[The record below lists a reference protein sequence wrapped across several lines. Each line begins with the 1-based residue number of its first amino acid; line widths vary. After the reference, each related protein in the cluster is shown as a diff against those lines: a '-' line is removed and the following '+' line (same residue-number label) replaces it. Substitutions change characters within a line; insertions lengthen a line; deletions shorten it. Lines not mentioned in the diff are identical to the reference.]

1 MNNLVKKI
9 WEKQWGNLPESK
21 FTLDILDKINTC
33 LENIESD
40 NVEEIV
46 TTFLKEN
53 SSLYVLYRWLY
64 YNSYFEND
72 EEESDVTLVD
82 SKLLS
87 KSIVSEYKIDLNEL
101 ETYKLKIFNQNDSI
115 CPSCNEK
122 GNLVDNRTTKLN
134 AIEGSPVKRIPDF
147 VCQKYDPRWNP
158 KSRGCGWAIWIESD
172 PVPYGWIENLIPSS
186 IYDDDSQEEF
196 QSKIL
201 SEIKKLELEEK
212 NKLILSTDSFGDSEN
227 IKKTFWNIKT
237 RIKNKKSKSD
247 QRNNKLFNKTREI
260 NKNFSQITKEK
271 LSSRSNN
278 YLEKTEKK
286 VYKSNEFYVGNNKVI
301 VGERVKV
308 IKNEKIDFTET
319 HTKSKQISSNKV
331 NFKKLKSAK
340 LNPNKNYSSNV
351 SAVFA
356 GICDCYS
363 KKTNKKKSL
372 MSFKQAKVLAKK
384 FNQRPYLCPS
394 VPNNKTNK
402 FHLTSMKEIPSKIR
416 DKSLK
421 DLSMYAEEFNR
432 LGIEIG

>member
-1 MNNLVKKI
+1 MSNLVKTI

-21 FTLDILDKINTC
+21 FTLDILEKINTC

-40 NVEEIV
+40 NAEKIL

-72 EEESDVTLVD
+72 EEEATVTLVD

-87 KSIVSEYKIDLNEL
+87 TSKVSQYKINLNEL
-101 ETYKLKIFNQNDSI
+101 ESSKLKIFNHNDSI
-115 CPSCNEK
+115 CPNCDEK
-122 GNLVDNRTTKLN
+122 GNLVDNRITKLN
-134 AIEGSPVKRIPDF
+134 AIEGSPVTRIPDF
-147 VCQKYDPRWNP
+147 ACQKYDPRWNP
-158 KSRGCGWAIWIESD
+158 RSNGCGWAIWIESD

-201 SEIKKLELEEK
+201 SEIKKIEFHEK
-212 NKLILSTDSFGDSEN
+212 NKLILSTDLFGDSEN
-227 IKKTFWNIKT
+227 IKKTFWNIKS
-237 RIKNKKSKSD
+237 RIKKQKSKSE
-247 QRNNKLFNKTREI
+247 QINNKLFNKTREI
-260 NKNFSQITKEK
+260 NRNFTQITKDR

-308 IKNEKIDFTET
+308 IKNEKINFTET
-319 HTKSKQISSNKV
+319 NTKTKQISSDKA

-340 LNPNKNYSSNV
+340 LNPKKNYTSNV

-363 KKTNKKKSL
+363 KKTNKRKSL

-394 VPNNKTNK
+394 VPNSKTNK
-402 FHLTSMKEIPSKIR
+402 FHLTSMKEIPAKIR
-416 DKSLK
+416 DKTLK
-421 DLSMYAEEFNR
+421 DLSMYAEEFNS